1 MVYGHITLDS
11 GIKVSFMQTNK
22 SLSVN
27 DIADGIFSVVGVVI
41 CEFLED
47 EDSLD
52 DSDNKETDVYYLDAF
67 VVSSSELD
75 DET

>member
-1 MVYGHITLDS
+1 MV
-11 GIKVSFMQTNK
+11 F
-22 SLSVN
+22 
-27 DIADGIFSVVGVVI
+27 FSVIGVVI

-47 EDSLD
+47 EHSLD
-52 DSDNKETDVYYLDAF
+52 DSDNKETDVYCYLDAF

>member
-1 MVYGHITLDS
+1 MAS
-11 GIKVSFMQTNK
+11 
-22 SLSVN
+22 
-27 DIADGIFSVVGVVI
+27 FSVAGVVI

-52 DSDNKETDVYYLDAF
+52 DSDNKETDVYCYLDAF
-67 VVSSSELD
+67 VVSSGELD

>member
-1 MVYGHITLDS
+1 MA
-11 GIKVSFMQTNK
+11 F
-22 SLSVN
+22 
-27 DIADGIFSVVGVVI
+27 FSVVGVVI